1 MATLEGIFRNAT
13 MVGLMSPG
21 STVKIVD
28 HTHVDTHEKTSVRTF
43 IFLSYALMGQE
54 QSSARDP
61 RRVRK
66 KLDRIQ

>member
-1 MATLEGIFRNAT
+1 

-28 HTHVDTHEKTSVRTF
+28 HTHSDTMQNVRPHLHF
-43 IFLSYALMGQE
+43 SAYALMGHE

-61 RRVRK
+61 RHVRK
-66 KLDRIQ
+66 KLDRIQYGQS